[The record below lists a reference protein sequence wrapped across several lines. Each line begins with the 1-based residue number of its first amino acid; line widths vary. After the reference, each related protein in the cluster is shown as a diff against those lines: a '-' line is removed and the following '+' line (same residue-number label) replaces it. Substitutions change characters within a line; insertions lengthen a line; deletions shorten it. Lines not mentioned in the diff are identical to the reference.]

1 MESVLENPMPSRYGC
16 VFMHAYIIYTE
27 CIGSTVKPHSVTTS
41 LGSGRSH
48 LQLVYCVVCCIC
60 IIFLIVIDKQIFL
73 LLFSRISHVS
83 VEVILDLLFIRESF
97 VDSHVTMK
105 SVILMS
111 LDVQCTV
118 EPQLSRP
125 QLFGFLVN

>member
-1 MESVLENPMPSRYGC
+1 MYNFFNC
-16 VFMHAYIIYTE
+16 H
-27 CIGSTVKPHSVTTS
+27 
-41 LGSGRSH
+41 
-48 LQLVYCVVCCIC
+48 
-60 IIFLIVIDKQIFL
+60 KQIFL
-73 LLFSRISHVS
+73 LLFSRISHAS

-111 LDVQCTV
+111 LGVQCTV